1 MYLTATKKRD
11 FTLDVFRGLAI
22 AIMII
27 VDAPPGEIF
36 PLLQHAEWEGMT
48 IADAAFPGF
57 VFAMGASAAF
67 SMSRREISFR
77 KIFVRSA
84 ILFLIGLIFN
94 AKGNLFSYMLLDNF
108 TGAELFSGTIEHG
121 RFFGILQRLAL
132 TYFAGMIIVKIISS
146 DTGIFI
152 SAFALLILSSL
163 GFHFYAPG
171 APFEQSHNL
180 SGAIDLILPGA
191 NHIYTPT
198 GDPEGLFGTIA
209 STASML
215 FGFLAG
221 KVLAD
226 NTFLR
231 DKIYILGLSGMIL
244 SVIGGAWSFVDII
257 SKNLWTAPFALL
269 NAGGGMILFAFFLN
283 LFNSDESAKKI
294 FRPVAALGKNPLFFF
309 LASNICVAFFC
320 ILPSPVEGVPYW
332 IWLWQNTTYD
342 LAGVELSVTIFC
354 LIWCALWFLPAMILD
369 WFGIVIKI

>member
-1 MYLTATKKRD
+1 MYLTSTKKRD

-22 AIMII
+22 AIMIV

-36 PLLQHAEWEGMT
+36 PLLKHADWEGYT

-94 AKGNLFSYMLLDNF
+94 TKWHLFSYMLLDNF
-108 TGAELFSGTIEHG
+108 TGADLFSRAIEHG

-132 TYFAGMIIVKIISS
+132 TYFAGTVIVKIISS
-146 DTGIFI
+146 DTGIFLA
-152 SAFALLILSSL
+152 AFALLILSSL

-198 GDPEGLFGTIA
+198 GDPEGLYGTVA

-221 KVLAD
+221 RVLAD
-226 NTFLR
+226 NTFLH
-231 DKIYILGLSGMIL
+231 DKIYILGLSGMIIT
-244 SVIGGAWSFVDII
+244 VIGGAWSFVDII
-257 SKNLWTAPFALL
+257 SKQLWTAPFALL
-269 NAGGGMILFAFFLN
+269 SAGGGMILLAFFLH
-283 LFNSDESAKKI
+283 LFNSEQSAKKI
-294 FRPVAALGKNPLFFF
+294 FRPIASLGKNPLLFF

-320 ILPSPVEGVPYW
+320 VLPSPVEGVSYW
-332 IWLWQNTTYD
+332 CWLWQNTTYNF
-342 LAGVELSVTIFC
+342 AGPELSVTIFC
-354 LIWCALWFLPAMILD
+354 LLWCVFWILPAMILD
-369 WFGIVIKI
+369 WLGIVIKI